1 MRIKSLPV
9 TQRFTIT
16 DEEYGDAVV
25 EIRQATSGDNIKR
38 NDLVSEA
45 SLVVNDKQMGTEI
58 KQRINALE
66 RFRYEVYLTLVSC
79 DIVEEES
86 EKAWFRFNKGRV
98 ADEAEFNVAWN
109 KLPPRVSEKI
119 HEKVLVVNPD
129 WGRADADDPLD

>member
-16 DEEYGDAVV
+16 DEEYGDAVIEV
-25 EIRQATSGDNIKR
+25 RQATMGDNIKR
-38 NDLVSEA
+38 QDLVSEA
-45 SLVVNDKQMGTEI
+45 SLVINDKQLGTEI

-66 RFRYEVYLTLVSC
+66 RHRYETYLTLVSC
-79 DIVEEES
+79 DIIEEES

-98 ADEAEFNVAWN
+98 ADEAEFNVAWS
-109 KLPPRVSEKI
+109 KLPQSVAQKI

-129 WGRADADDPLD
+129 WGNATDEDPLD